1 MLDDFERDSRREL
14 LELAN
19 ARMPFGKYEGKLLIE
34 LPENYLVW
42 YQSKGF
48 PKGKLGN
55 QLAQMMEIKLNG
67 LEKLIYPLVHK
78 K

>member
-1 MLDDFERDSRREL
+1 VLEDFERDSRKEL

-67 LEKLIYPLVHK
+67 LEKLIYPLIVRK
-78 K
+78 

>member
-1 MLDDFERDSRREL
+1 MDDFQLESRKEL
-14 LELAN
+14 IELAN

-67 LEKLIYPLVHK
+67 LEKLIYPLIIK

>member
-1 MLDDFERDSRREL
+1 MEDFQRDSRKEL
-14 LELAN
+14 IELAN

-42 YQSKGF
+42 YQIKGF

-55 QLAQMMEIKLNG
+55 HLAQMMEIKLNG
-67 LEKLIYPLVHK
+67 LEKLIYPLVRK
-78 K
+78 

>member
-1 MLDDFERDSRREL
+1 MEDFQKDSRKEL
-14 LELAN
+14 IELAN
-19 ARMPFGKYEGKLLIE
+19 ARMPYGKYEGKLLIE

-67 LEKLIYPLVHK
+67 LEKLIYPLVRK
-78 K
+78 